1 LSHQQTTRHTAG
13 KPARI
18 GNASA
23 VRTGIVGVISALVL
37 LAAPAAAS
45 ANITV
50 TEGNQFSGV
59 VGTVT
64 CVFNQN
70 TKSSNCSSTMTA
82 NPINWGD
89 GSSSAATLV
98 KKTCSS
104 QIPGATGTCYDV
116 HGAHTYET
124 VGSYNGSDTVENG
137 SSSSQVNFTA
147 SVSLAALTLGTA
159 NVTRSGNDVTVT
171 ASLTDADPDHDH
183 CEYAASID
191 WGDGDTTAGT
201 VEPTD
206 GDGGSCTIEA
216 KDLGATRRRGRH
228 ATRVRPHTAG
238 EDDSPF
244 AVSGMHTYTAEPST
258 DYVQVTVT
266 DNADGQV
273 AGPVDS
279 NPIPVPPGAT
289 TTSTS
294 AITATTATLN
304 ADNITLGGG
313 TVQDCHFEW
322 GPTTTYGNSAP
333 CTGLDTSDENNPQS
347 VSAAITKLDPSTPYY
362 DQLVL
367 TTNTGTVDGGEVSF
381 TTLAPTAAGAP
392 TVTTGVAS
400 NVTTTAVELN
410 GTVDSNGGTISD
422 CHFIYGPAVL
432 GTSVPCSFASSPGS
446 GPVAVSASVSG
457 LTPDQAY
464 SFELVATNTG
474 SSESKG
480 AEASFTT
487 LPDCGVQATFPYV
500 EGTGCLSKS
509 DGLYISSPGTTVD
522 LNGLNLVP
530 DSNTG
535 DLVIDPANS
544 QIRTVGTFS
553 VKAGSYTLYDGFF
566 TWTVPP
572 GGGALPVDITELV
585 TTNNPTVEGFP
596 VLGDFKLSFTPKM
609 GASLTANAGIPFG
622 ALAKDIGITGA
633 LTLNTA
639 PGTGLLTDQTSVTAP
654 GFSLDGIG
662 IKNLKVT
669 YSSATDTWEG
679 GATVNLPTP
688 NKLNI
693 SADLAFSHG
702 SFQKFSGSVGGL
714 NFPIAGGVDLQQISV
729 VFGVNPLVIGGGLGL
744 SFGPQVS
751 GKALAGITG
760 NFVYQEAA
768 AHSDGMIMV
777 NGSLTLASFK
787 IASAYFNY
795 DTTSGLVQVGGQFQ
809 IGLPDSDA
817 ADPTK
822 QPVYIGA
829 ALNGALEGSKF
840 DLDANVMVDLNFI
853 DLKVGA
859 EVLVSDKG
867 LAACATLSAYGFSW
881 SPGFGYQWSNG
892 DFDLMWHG
900 CSVGAYETLK
910 LGGGSGNARD
920 AAVGRV
926 IKLLPGRSLLELRGA
941 TGAPKVTLRGPAG
954 QQVRVPTASV
964 KPLLV
969 RGFAVLQD
977 PSDKITW
984 IAIQHGGGKWRM
996 TPAPGSSP
1004 ITSAKDARL
1013 LPVPTGSGSVT
1024 GKGARRTLKW
1034 HLSGLAGDN
1043 AVFWEKGADVDRIIG
1058 RSTAS
1063 RGTLHFKPA
1072 PGKAGRRAIRVQI
1085 LKDGIVSRELII
1097 AHYTAAGLRRPG
1109 AAKHVTATAAPGG
1122 AIDVSWK
1129 PARGAQQYLVVV
1141 ETAGGAHLSRVVPG
1155 SRHRLVVSDV
1165 IPIAAATVTV
1175 TGELNNGLAGPSAR
1189 ASFPMSVKARRT
1201 G

>member
-1 LSHQQTTRHTAG
+1 LRAL
-13 KPARI
+13 AI
-18 GNASA
+18 GIISA
-23 VRTGIVGVISALVL
+23 VAVL
-37 LAAPAAAS
+37 TAPAVAA
-45 ANITV
+45 ANFTV
-50 TEGNQFSGV
+50 AEGHPFSGV
-59 VGTVT
+59 VGTVV
-64 CVFNQN
+64 CVFNAQSK
-70 TKSSNCSSTMTA
+70 TGNCTGTPKA
-82 NPINWGD
+82 NGINWGD
-89 GSSSAATLV
+89 GSSSAATLT

-104 QIPGATGTCYDV
+104 QISGATGTCYDV
-116 HGAHTYET
+116 HGTHTYET
-124 VGSYNGSDTVENG
+124 VGSYNGSDTVMNG
-137 SSSSQVNFTA
+137 SGTSSSQVNFTA
-147 SVSLAALTLGTA
+147 TVSLAALTLGTPT
-159 NVTRSGNDVTVT
+159 VTRSGNDVTLT
-171 ASLTDADPDHDH
+171 ASLTDADPDHGH
-183 CEYAASID
+183 CDYAASID
-191 WGDGDTTAGT
+191 WGDGNTTAGT
-201 VEPTD
+201 VVPTD
-206 GDGGSCTIEA
+206 GGGGSCTIEA
-216 KDLGATRRRGRH
+216 KDPGPTHRRGRKTH
-228 ATRVRPHTAG
+228 RARPRAHQSAAADT
-238 EDDSPF
+238 SPF
-244 AVSGMHTYTAEPST
+244 TVSGTHTYAAEPST
-258 DYVQVTVT
+258 DYAQVTVT
-266 DNADGQV
+266 DDADGQT

-294 AITATTATLN
+294 AITATSATLN
-304 ADNITLGGG
+304 ADNVTLGGG
-313 TVQDCHFEW
+313 TVEDCHFEW
-322 GPTTTYGNSAP
+322 GPTTSYGHTAP
-333 CTGLDTSDENNPQS
+333 CTGLDTSDENNPQK
-347 VSAAITKLDPSTPYY
+347 VSAAITDLSSTSPYH

-367 TTNTGTVDGGEVSF
+367 TTNTGTIDGGDVGF

-400 NVTTTAVELN
+400 NVTTTAAELQ
-410 GTVDSNGGTISD
+410 GTVNLNGGTLSD
-422 CHFIYGPAVL
+422 CHFVYGTATL
-432 GTSVPCSFASSPGS
+432 GTSVPCSFASPPGS

-457 LTPDQAY
+457 LTADQAY
-464 SFELVATNTG
+464 SFELVATNSG
-474 SSESKG
+474 SSESDG
-480 AEASFTT
+480 AESSFTT
-487 LPDCGVQATFPYV
+487 LPDCTVQATFAYV
-500 EGTGCLSKS
+500 QGTGCLSKS
-509 DGLYISSPGTTVD
+509 AGLYISSPGTTVD
-522 LNGLNLVP
+522 LNGLKLVP

-535 DLVIDPANS
+535 DVVIDPAHT

-553 VKAGSYTLYDGFF
+553 VKAGSYTVYDGFF

-572 GGGALPVDITELV
+572 GGGALNVDIAQLV
-585 TTNNPTVEGFP
+585 TTDNPTVEGFP
-596 VLGDFKLSFTPKM
+596 VLGDFKLAFDPKM
-609 GASLTANAGIPFG
+609 GADLTADAGIPFG

-633 LTLNTA
+633 LTLHTA

-662 IKNLKVT
+662 IKNLKVS

-714 NFPIAGGVDLQQISV
+714 NFPIVGGVDLQQISV

-751 GKALAGITG
+751 GKALAGVTG
-760 NFVYQEAA
+760 SFVYQEAA

-787 IASAYFNY
+787 IAKAYFNY

-809 IGLPDSDA
+809 LGLPDADA

-829 ALNGALEGSKF
+829 ALNGALQGSKF

-867 LAACATLSAYGFSW
+867 LAACATLSVDGFSW
-881 SPGFGYQWSNG
+881 SPGFGYEWSSGN
-892 DFDLMWHG
+892 FDLMWHG
-900 CSVGAYETLK
+900 CSVGAYQTLK
-910 LGGGSGNARD
+910 FGSGGGDARD
-920 AAVGRV
+920 SAVGRV
-926 IKLLPGRSLLELRGA
+926 VKLLPGRSLLELKGA

-969 RGFAVLQD
+969 HGFAVLQD

-996 TPAPGSSP
+996 TPAPNSSP
-1004 ITSAKDARL
+1004 ITSAKDAPL

-1034 HLSGLAGDN
+1034 HLRGLAGDS

-1072 PGKAGRRAIRVQI
+1072 PGKGGRRDIRVQI
-1085 LKDGIVSRELII
+1085 LNGGIVSRELVI
-1097 AHYTAAGLRRPG
+1097 AHYSAAGLRKPG
-1109 AAKHVTATAAPGG
+1109 APKHVTATAAPGG
-1122 AIDVSWK
+1122 AIAVSWK
-1129 PARGAQQYLVVV
+1129 RARGAQQYLVVV
-1141 ETAGGAHLSRVVPG
+1141 ETAAGARLSQVVPG
-1155 SRHRLVVSDV
+1155 SRHRVVVSDV
-1165 IPIAAATVTV
+1165 LPITAATVTV
-1175 TGELNNGLAGPSAR
+1175 TGELDTGLAGPAAHVSFPTSAR
-1189 ASFPMSVKARRT
+1189 APRSR
-1201 G
+1201 